1 MIIDIATARE
11 RLQHLDLRIAQKQQ
25 DIEAL
30 VKMPDTNRTFNVT
43 GLNEQLDSLDGKIN
57 DANDYL
63 YKCRTLSETINS
75 GISSLE
81 LRKKRAADTLHMF
94 TDILEVRGSVKMVR
108 DSLNSAVKGDSKQQL
123 EQLETATY
131 FMQKSMSLMQ
141 VIAAQMPADN
151 ATFKKDQDGVEGL
164 REQVGNL
171 LKKKIV
177 EAINQDEVAVIK
189 KIACLFKS
197 VDKQDEG
204 MRHYTNYVL

>member
-1 MIIDIATARE
+1 
-11 RLQHLDLRIAQKQQ
+11 
-25 DIEAL
+25 
-30 VKMPDTNRTFNVT
+30 
-43 GLNEQLDSLDGKIN
+43 
-57 DANDYL
+57 
-63 YKCRTLSETINS
+63 
-75 GISSLE
+75 
-81 LRKKRAADTLHMF
+81 
-94 TDILEVRGSVKMVR
+94 MVR
-108 DSLNSAVKGDSKQQL
+108 DSLDSAVKGDSKQQL

-151 ATFKKDQDGVEGL
+151 ATFKKDQDGVERL
-164 REQVGNL
+164 REQVGTL

-177 EAINQDEVAVIK
+177 EAINQDEVVVIK